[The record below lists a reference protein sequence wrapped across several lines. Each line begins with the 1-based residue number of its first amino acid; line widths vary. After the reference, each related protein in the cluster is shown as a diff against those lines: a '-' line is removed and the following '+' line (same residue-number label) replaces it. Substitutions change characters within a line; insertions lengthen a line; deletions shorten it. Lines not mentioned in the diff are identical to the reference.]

1 MGDTYLEVFLNS
13 ALAKGDPFS
22 PLALLFLF
30 LGRFLP
36 IVAQT
41 SFFGAR
47 VLPHPVKV
55 CFALCVFVILLPK
68 LLLVTTKP
76 VTFNFMLLLLIF
88 KELFIGILLGFMLN
102 MPFAVTQSAGIII
115 DHQRGGASLMVNDPV
130 IQNQSS
136 PLGTLFNFMMILLF
150 WLVDGPFLVLD
161 LISFSYDIIPPN
173 EFFSSEFFAPKTP
186 FWTLMVD
193 LFNHFMVLSIQL
205 ATPALLAILMTD
217 VFLGIANRLAPQ
229 VQITF
234 LGMPLKSLLALLVIA
249 VGFKVF
255 NDEIVKQALSWLNT
269 IGSMI
274 QMFAPENFNR

>member
-1 MGDTYLEVFLNS
+1 MGDNYLELFLNS
-13 ALAKGDPFS
+13 ALAKGDPLS

-36 IVAQT
+36 IVAQA

-55 CFALCVFVILLPK
+55 TFALSVFVLFLPK
-68 LLLVTTKP
+68 LLVVTTQP
-76 VTFNFMLLLLIF
+76 VTFNFMLLLLMV
-88 KELFIGILLGFMLN
+88 KEIFIGTLLGFMLN
-102 MPFAVTQSAGIII
+102 MPFTVTQNAGIII
-115 DHQRGGASLMVNDPV
+115 DHQRGGASLMVNDPI

-136 PLGTLFNFMMILLF
+136 PLGTLFNFVMIVIF
-150 WLVDGPFLVLD
+150 WLVDGPFLVID
-161 LISFSYDIIPPN
+161 LISLSFEVIPPN
-173 EFFSSEFFAPKTP
+173 EFFSAQFFAPRTP
-186 FWTLMVD
+186 FWTLMVQ
-193 LFNHFMVLSIQL
+193 LFNRFMILSIQL

-249 VGFKVF
+249 IGFKIF
-255 NDEIVKQALSWLNT
+255 NDEILRQAINWLNT

-274 QMFAPENFNR
+274 QMFTPEKFA